1 MNKGQIYVIMGVSGC
16 GKSTIGKLLANELGI
31 PFFDG
36 DDYHPEANVHK
47 MVNGRAL
54 NDQDREGWLQILN
67 KLAMEHNA
75 SGAVI
80 ACSALK
86 ERYRSQLRQ
95 GLEAQMV
102 FVYLEGTF
110 KEIYSRLMERKDHY
124 MPIELLKSQFETLEP
139 PEDAI
144 KIPITKIPSEIVADI
159 LKTVY

>member
-36 DDYHPEANVHK
+36 DDYHPEANVQK

-95 GLEAQMV
+95 GLETQMV